1 MATTKIIQS
10 LERAMSILELFQNS
24 VVELS
29 LKDISEK
36 LELNKSTTFGLVN
49 SLAAL
54 GYLYRTKIIKGTALG
69 LRYCVSPMRLK

>member
-10 LERAMSILELFQNS
+10 LERAMSILELFQNN

-29 LKDISEK
+29 LKDISER

-49 SLAAL
+49 SLSSL
-54 GYLYRTKIIKGTALG
+54 GYLMKRIRSIAWG
-69 LRYCVSPMRLK
+69 LRYYLYPMP

>member
-10 LERAMSILELFQNS
+10 LERAMSILELFQNN

-29 LKDISEK
+29 LKDISER

-49 SLAAL
+49 SLSSL
-54 GYLYRTKIIKGTALG
+54 GYLLQNE
-69 LRYCVSPMRLK
+69 

>member
-29 LKDISEK
+29 FKDMS
-36 LELNKSTTFGLVN
+36 
-49 SLAAL
+49 
-54 GYLYRTKIIKGTALG
+54 
-69 LRYCVSPMRLK
+69 

>member
-54 GYLYRTKIIKGTALG
+54 GYLLQN
-69 LRYCVSPMRLK
+69 

>member
-54 GYLYRTKIIKGTALG
+54 
-69 LRYCVSPMRLK
+69 RLSFTERR

>member
-36 LELNKSTTFGLVN
+36 LELNKSTTVLRHWAIF
-49 SLAAL
+49 
-54 GYLYRTKIIKGTALG
+54 YRTKIIKGTALG